1 MKTCFPSGPSGPGI
15 SGRDSRATRRRGIP
29 RLAAVVIAAAVAMTT
44 AVSAQAQPAADHAD
58 TQALL
63 DSYQVGAGPG
73 AAVHAGNRVGSWDL
87 HSGTADTG
95 AKRPIG
101 PNDQFR
107 IASQTKTF
115 AAVVVLQ
122 LVDEGKVELD
132 APIERYLP
140 GVVAGNGYDG
150 NKISVRQIL
159 QHTSGI
165 ARDVTNARANP
176 DGTYSLRELVRA
188 GLTKP
193 PQFAPGAGWGYSNI
207 DYLVIGMLIEQITGM
222 PAGDAITA
230 RIIKP
235 LGLTRTAY
243 PRAGDRKLDAPYLPG
258 YLGGRVGPFFLWT
271 NATFA
276 VELTSYATAGAMA
289 STEQDMTAFD
299 QALADGKLV
308 SPAMLAQM
316 RTTVPMPGLPAN
328 MGYGLGLWR
337 LDLSCGGQA
346 WGHLGDL
353 TTGHSSGTFATD
365 DGRHAAVVTNGYL
378 VVSNAG
384 GTKREQVVDSAL
396 CGTPVG

>member
-1 MKTCFPSGPSGPGI
+1 MTM
-15 SGRDSRATRRRGIP
+15 
-29 RLAAVVIAAAVAMTT
+29 AVP
-44 AVSAQAQPAADHAD
+44 AQARSANDHAD

-63 DSYQVGAGPG
+63 NSYQVSAGPG

-115 AAVVVLQ
+115 TAVVVLQ

-140 GVVAGNGYDG
+140 GVVDGNGYDG
-150 NKISVRQIL
+150 TKISVRQIL

-165 ARDVTNARANP
+165 ARDATNARANP
-176 DGTYSLRELVRA
+176 DGTYSLRELIHA
-188 GLTKP
+188 GLTHA
-193 PQFAPGAGWGYSNI
+193 PQFAPGASWGYSNV
-207 DYLVIGMLIEQITGM
+207 DYMVAGLLIEQITGM

-235 LGLTRTAY
+235 LGLTRTTY
-243 PRAGDRKLDAPYLPG
+243 PRPGDRKLDAPYLRG
-258 YLGGRVGPFFLWT
+258 YMGGRVGPFFLWT
-271 NATFA
+271 EKTTA
-276 VELTSYATAGAMA
+276 VELTAFATAGAMA
-289 STEQDMTAFD
+289 STEQDMTTFD
-299 QALADGKLV
+299 QALVDGKLV
-308 SPAMLAQM
+308 SPAMLSQM
-316 RTTVPMPGLPAN
+316 RTTVPMPGWPAT

-337 LDLSCGGQA
+337 LDLTCGGQA

-353 TTGHSSGTFATD
+353 NTGHSSGTFATD
-365 DGRHAAVVTNGYL
+365 DGRHAALVTNGILYIGP
-378 VVSNAG
+378 AKK
-384 GTKREQVVDSAL
+384 TERDQVIDSAL